1 MSKLTIA
8 GIASWLI
15 SGIILGFQTISTL
28 MDPSATSLQKQKFAL
43 KGLSIATIVDPQY
56 LEWIDRI
63 SWTSVQSAVTYIVDM
78 PLFILLF
85 CLGIIF
91 FVLNAFSSRL

>member
-8 GIASWLI
+8 GIALWLA
-15 SGIILGFQTISTL
+15 SGILLGFQTISTL
-28 MDPSATSLQKQKFAL
+28 MDPSATSLKKQKFAL
-43 KGLSIATIVDPQY
+43 KGLSLVDLIDPQY

-63 SWTSVQSAVTYIVDM
+63 SWESIQMGVTYIFNM

-85 CLGIIF
+85 CIGTIF
-91 FVLNAFSSRL
+91 FILNAFSSRM

>member
-15 SGIILGFQTISTL
+15 GGIILGFQTISTL

-43 KGLSIATIVDPQY
+43 KDLSIGTLVDPQY

-63 SWTSVQSAVTYIVDM
+63 SWTSIQDAITYIVNL

-85 CLGIIF
+85 CIGIIC
-91 FVLNAFSSRL
+91 FVLNAFKSRL

>member
-8 GIASWLI
+8 GIAAWLA
-15 SGIILGFQTISTL
+15 SGILLGFQTISTL
-28 MDPSATSLQKQKFAL
+28 MDPSATSLKKQKFVL
-43 KGLSIATIVDPQY
+43 KGLTLADLIDPQY

-63 SWTSVQSAVTYIVDM
+63 SWESIQIGVTYIFNM

-85 CLGIIF
+85 CIGAIF
-91 FVLNAFSSRL
+91 FIVNAFSSRL

>member
-8 GIASWLI
+8 GIASWLA
-15 SGIILGFQTISTL
+15 SGVLLGFQTISTL
-28 MDPSATSLQKQKFAL
+28 MDPSATSLKNQKFAL
-43 KGLSIATIVDPQY
+43 KGLSLVDLIDQQY

-63 SWTSVQSAVTYIVDM
+63 SWESIQIGVTYIFNM

-85 CLGIIF
+85 CVGIICF
-91 FVLNAFSSRL
+91 LLNAVSSKL